1 MASIWNNRLAVSIF
15 GEAKGPAIGITIDNL
30 PAGEYIDTEQL
41 RKFLLRYQEFT
52 NNSPKNSHSG
62 EFHQIMSGI
71 LNGRTTGSPLCAFI
85 QNTEQISDTVSQ
97 INRLPRPGQADYTGT
112 LRYRG
117 FNDIRDGGHLG
128 TAMTAPLCF
137 AGAVCGQILERR
149 GIYTGAHIQEIHG
162 IKDKNFSHTDVTK
175 EDILAVRH
183 KKFPVIKNAIG
194 KKMQE
199 DLQAAAEG
207 GETLGGAIE
216 CVSVNV
222 PAGIGSP
229 VFNGLENT
237 IAQLLFALP
246 DIRGLEFGA
255 GFQVTEMTGSQCNDN
270 FYIDDHAHIKTASN
284 THGGILGGIS
294 SGMPIILR
302 AAFRPSANIAK
313 PQKTVN
319 LSSMQTES
327 FRTESGNG
335 TCLLPKLVP
344 CVESA
349 VNIALLSHMLDYP
362 HFC

>member
-1 MASIWNNRLAVSIF
+1 MASIWNNRLAVSVF

-41 RKFLLRYQEFT
+41 RQFLARYQNFDL
-52 NNSPKNSHSG
+52 NNNINNNPG

-71 LNGRTTGSPLCAFI
+71 LNGRTTGAPLCAFI
-85 QNTEQISDTVSQ
+85 QNTEQSVNDVSQ

-128 TAMTAPLCF
+128 TVMTAPLCF

-162 IKDKNFSHTDVTK
+162 IKDENFSHTEITK
-175 EDILAVRH
+175 DDILAVRN
-183 KKFPVIKNAIG
+183 KKFPVIRKSAGEKMLQDLRNAS
-194 KKMQE
+194 
-199 DLQAAAEG
+199 EG

-229 VFNGLENT
+229 VFHGLENT

-270 FYIDDHAHIKTASN
+270 FYIDDHSHIRTSSN

-294 SGMPIILR
+294 SGMPIVLR

-319 LSSMQTES
+319 LSSMQTQSLRAEA
-327 FRTESGNG
+327 GNR